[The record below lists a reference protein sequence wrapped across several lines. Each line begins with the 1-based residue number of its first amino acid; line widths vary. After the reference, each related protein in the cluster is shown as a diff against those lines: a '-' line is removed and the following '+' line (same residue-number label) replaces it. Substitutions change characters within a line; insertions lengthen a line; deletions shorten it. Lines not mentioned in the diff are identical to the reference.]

1 MPRRNAQRQILPAP
15 RDDGASTASPELAE
29 ATCPLY
35 ALPNSAFA
43 HVPPQDIKYLD
54 YFIRQFRE
62 RLSLSRLGDSA
73 LSNFWSVT
81 ILQQG
86 VQDAYVLDSLL
97 AIGALAWARAS
108 VPKRIPLVHRLSGA
122 LQNEHYR
129 KALQHYSKAVARTR
143 QRLSDGPDDTKILV
157 VIISCMLFFMFEHIQ
172 ENTSA
177 VDHIGAVGL
186 DALPR
191 LQVSAAAPS
200 GSALKSGTEA
210 AHFILN
216 SNVIFH
222 TFSPMNPQMRPRVMN
237 IATESVL
244 QPPAVLSPERSLE
257 DFTAV
262 WWRLVTTMLNLSPLC
277 SFSSVR
283 GKGRQRGRATAALDA
298 DSIRLLRA
306 IATMARRLMRSVNQ
320 KGQAL
325 KQPFERSGVGT
336 FFSTTPI
343 DYSAILEFYRVSKM
357 PRPGAAVARS
367 HSGASSGFEHSA
379 AQDAALPALLFV
391 GRWCPD
397 HATRLEALDICRS
410 LLRPASSF
418 ELKSTYMVMRA
429 LVTLEGRGK
438 EPMNR
443 YAWTEGSWN
452 DDYTALNVTLTPVS
466 KQRGHVIGKKRLVL
480 SVQDYRI

>member
-1 MPRRNAQRQILPAP
+1 M
-15 RDDGASTASPELAE
+15 
-29 ATCPLY
+29 
-35 ALPNSAFA
+35 
-43 HVPPQDIKYLD
+43 
-54 YFIRQFRE
+54 
-62 RLSLSRLGDSA
+62 
-73 LSNFWSVT
+73 
-81 ILQQG
+81 
-86 VQDAYVLDSLL
+86 QDAYVLDSLL

-143 QRLSDGPDDTKILV
+143 QRLSDGPDDAKILV

-262 WWRLVTTMLNLSPLC
+262 WWRLVTTMLNLCYHSAA
-277 SFSSVR
+277 FGDGFIVSSYTPSQITSLLVLIGSWER
-283 GKGRQRGRATAALDA
+283 EAERRATAAQDA

-336 FFSTTPI
+336 FFSTTPT

-357 PRPGAAVARS
+357 PRPGAAVAKS

-452 DDYTALNVTLTPVS
+452 DDYTALHVTLTPVS
-466 KQRGHVIGKKRLVL
+466 QKRGHVIGEKHLVL
-480 SVQDYRI
+480 SVQDYGI